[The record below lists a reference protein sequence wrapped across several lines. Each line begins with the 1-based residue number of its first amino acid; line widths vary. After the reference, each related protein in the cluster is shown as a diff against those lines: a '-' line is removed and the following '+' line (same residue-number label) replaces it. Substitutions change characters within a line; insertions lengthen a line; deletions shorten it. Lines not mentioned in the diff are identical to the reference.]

1 MSHIK
6 ILPALVINKIAAGE
20 VIDRPAAVVKELIEN
35 SIDAMASKID
45 TYLEDGG
52 RKMIRISDDGIGMDA
67 EDLSLAFQSHA
78 TSKLLN
84 ADDLFAIHTLGF
96 RGEALP
102 SIGAVSRA
110 SIISRT
116 KGSIQGAEIAIDGG
130 VLGQIKDCGAPEGT
144 QVEVGDLFFNVPVR
158 KKFLRTI
165 PTEMAYISEV
175 LTRFALSYPA
185 IHFTLM
191 HNARTVFNLPPVRET
206 AERIATFFGDEM
218 RNSLIPVFLRE
229 EMFTLSGYIA
239 PPFFDKANA
248 RMQFIFLN
256 GRYIKDSAIFRA
268 INESYHGKLMHK
280 RYPIV
285 FLFLQLDPSEVDVNV
300 HPTKTEVRFRNTSTI
315 YNYVLSALKEGLNKS
330 APKSS
335 EVASFSQ
342 RPEMESAKAE
352 DAGFVKR
359 SLWEQFSL
367 RKTDEIRDTKGDAD
381 IPSSFSGTSTSN
393 LNADTPFHNREILP
407 PLSERHKDVNA
418 EELLSARKSETD
430 STAQTPETPDRTE
443 NTFSAEGVKKKKV
456 SFQIHNAFIVEET
469 DDGINIID
477 QHALHEIIL
486 YHEIERNLHSSR
498 SLSQRLLIP
507 EMIELSPK
515 DFFSITS
522 IKKYLEE
529 LGVEIEEFG
538 QRTIVIR
545 AFPQILRHLP
555 GKEFIESLLAE
566 LSEENSLKGK
576 DKMLNKL
583 ISVMACKGAVKA
595 GQRLEPQEIEELLKM
610 KKSMN
615 AYTNNCP
622 HGRPTTLFFSLCE
635 LQKQFK
641 RK

>member
-1 MSHIK
+1 MSHIRM
-6 ILPALVINKIAAGE
+6 LPASVINKIAAGE

-35 SIDAMASKID
+35 SIDAMASRID

-102 SIGAVSRA
+102 SIGAVSHA
-110 SIISRT
+110 GIISRM
-116 KGSIQGAEIAIDGG
+116 KGAIQGAHIAIDGG
-130 VLGQIKDCGAPEGT
+130 VLNQMKECGAPEGT
-144 QVEVGDLFFNVPVR
+144 QVEVRDLFFNVPVR

-191 HNARTVFNLPPVRET
+191 HNTRTVFNLPPVRET

-218 RNSLIPVFLRE
+218 KNNLIPVFLRE

-285 FLFLQLDPSEVDVNV
+285 FLFLQIEPSEVDVNV

-315 YNYVLSALKEGLNKS
+315 YNYILSALKDGLNKS
-330 APKSS
+330 SPKSS
-335 EVASFSQ
+335 GAASFIQ
-342 RPEMESAKAE
+342 EPAKESAKTE
-352 DAGFVKR
+352 DVDFVRR
-359 SLWEQFSL
+359 SLWEPSPL
-367 RKTDEIRDTKGDAD
+367 KTDETKDARV
-381 IPSSFSGTSTSN
+381 S
-393 LNADTPFHNREILP
+393 ADTWPSISRAGNLDTFTPANKGETILSP
-407 PLSERHKDVNA
+407 SGNHKEERYEAFSHA
-418 EELLSARKSETD
+418 EKSEGENN
-430 STAQTPETPDRTE
+430 AQTPGTRDREE
-443 NTFSAEGVKKKKV
+443 NVFPAEGINKKKM
-456 SFQIHNAFIVEET
+456 SFQIHNAFIIEET
-469 DDGINIID
+469 DEGVNIID

-486 YHEIERNLHSSR
+486 YHEIERNMQKSQ

-507 EMIELSPK
+507 EMIELNPR
-515 DFFSITS
+515 DFFFITS
-522 IKKYLEE
+522 IKNYLGE

-545 AFPQILRHLP
+545 AFPQVLRHMP
-555 GKEFIESLLAE
+555 GKEFIESLLVE
-566 LSEENSLKGK
+566 LSDENYLKGK
-576 DKMLNKL
+576 DKILNKL
-583 ISVMACKGAVKA
+583 ISIMACKGAVKA
-595 GQRLEPQEIEELLKM
+595 GQQLEPQEIEELLKM
-610 KKSMN
+610 RRSIH

-622 HGRPTTLFFSLCE
+622 HGRPTTLFFSLDE